1 MQCRKNIK
9 IEVGNTT
16 GYSQLSSV
24 RKLNQNENGS
34 KNSILWL
41 RFPKRLFCGIN
52 LFQIS
57 YVILRPNLLLL
68 QREGISLIQGIRI
81 IKSCQYKEL

>member
-52 LFQIS
+52 HFQIFICYTMS
-57 YVILRPNLLLL
+57 QFAFVTKGRDITYSRN
-68 QREGISLIQGIRI
+68 
-81 IKSCQYKEL
+81 